1 MSPAAGVLR
10 RLGPECVVLVALI
23 WGASGSALH
32 AQAVQTTAF
41 DLPSEPLAIA
51 LERLMAATS
60 LAIVVDSGLTDGL
73 RSSSLKGVFTPEQA
87 LRRMLVGT
95 GLEARAVGAG
105 LFTLVHLP
113 PGATARPLP
122 RFIDFAAA
130 VQDAVTNALCQRHDT
145 RPTYYRTVLRL
156 WFDPAGVVVRVHLGY
171 STGNSKLDMTVTRSL
186 QRLEVG
192 MRPPSGL
199 PQPVKLAI
207 LPHATE
213 SAACPGLLADAPPS
227 PGMGTVLEA
236 PRPVV
241 PGGAR

>member
-1 MSPAAGVLR
+1 MTPVAGVLR
-10 RLGPECVVLVALI
+10 KLGPECVVLMVLI
-23 WGASGSALH
+23 WGMPGAALH
-32 AQAVQTTAF
+32 AQAIQPTAF
-41 DLPSEPLAIA
+41 DFPSEPLAIA

-87 LRRMLVGT
+87 LRRMLAGT

-105 LFTLVHLP
+105 LFTLVHFS
-113 PGATARPLP
+113 PGTAGRPLP

-130 VQDAVTNALCQRHDT
+130 VQGAVTNALCQRHDT
-145 RPTYYRTVLRL
+145 RPTFYRTVIRL
-156 WFDPAGVVVRVHLGY
+156 WFDPAGVVVRAQLGY
-171 STGNSKLDMTVTRSL
+171 STGDSKLDMTVTRTL

-192 MRPPSGL
+192 MPLPSGL

-213 SAACPGLLADAPPS
+213 STACPGLFLDSPPQAS
-227 PGMGTVLEA
+227 VGTVQDGF
-236 PRPVV
+236 RPVV
-241 PGGAR
+241 PGAGR